1 MFNKTI
7 IGFIVVA
14 FGFLILSVTI
24 FPISQKVNS
33 LRTAQVTDTGL
44 ACATGVGETSCTVTL
59 SALSAYEPIA
69 FTGNA
74 VVSETRPSSVVRTST
89 TVLNSNL
96 NTITIQG
103 LTQSTSYLFNVE
115 FYKVADSV
123 AGATHLDSLLK
134 RFNLIFVIGTLLVL
148 VVGVGLSFNYGR
160 GY

>member
-74 VVSETRPSSVVRTST
+74 VVSETSPSSVVRTST

-134 RFNLIFVIGTLLVL
+134 RFNDFFVIGT
-148 VVGVGLSFNYGR
+148 
-160 GY
+160 

>member
-59 SALSAYEPIA
+59 SAYEPIA

-74 VVSETRPSSVVRTST
+74 VVSETSPSSVVRTST

>member
-74 VVSETRPSSVVRTST
+74 VVSEASPSSVVRTST

-134 RFNLIFVIGTLLVL
+134 RFNLIFVNKPIDFL
-148 VVGVGLSFNYGR
+148 
-160 GY
+160 

>member
-74 VVSETRPSSVVRTST
+74 VVSETSPSSVVRTST

-115 FYKVADSV
+115 FYKVTDSV
-123 AGATHLDSLLK
+123 ANATHLDSLLK

-148 VVGVGLSFNYGR
+148 VVGVGLSFSYGR
-160 GY
+160 V